1 MNNFDELSYFFMQH
15 FLKHEPLSVIE
26 QNVYYYDEIADQYD
40 EILDRDLSN
49 KIVREKVA
57 VVFTDLL
64 ASGLVLDFGG
74 GTGKDLEWLVKK
86 GYEVIFCEPSVKMRE
101 KAFLLLKNNLPHSDT
116 LFLEN
121 TASDFVTWQNKL
133 PFSKKA
139 DAVLAN
145 FAVINNI
152 PDIELLF
159 KNLSLV
165 TRSGGHLLLLVLK
178 SNFKKRWQSSRHA
191 AILSLFTDTTV
202 TTETQFNRKRQK
214 VHLYSVQKIKKM
226 AEAYFHFCG
235 SWLLKEK
242 DFVLIHFTRK

>member
-1 MNNFDELSYFFMQH
+1 MQH
-15 FLKHEPLSVIE
+15 LLKHEQLSVIE
-26 QNVYYYDEIADQYD
+26 QNVSYYDEIADQYD

-49 KIVREKVA
+49 EIIREKVA
-57 VVFTDLL
+57 AVFSELL

-101 KAFLLLKNNLPHSDT
+101 KAFLLFQNNRPHSDT
-116 LFLEN
+116 LFLGN
-121 TASDFVTWQNKL
+121 AASDFVTWQNKL
-133 PFSKKA
+133 PFSQKV

-152 PDIELLF
+152 PVIDLLF

-165 TRSGGHLLLLVLK
+165 TRNGGHLLILVLK
-178 SNFKKRWQSSRHA
+178 SDFKKRWQSNRRA
-191 AILSLFTDTTV
+191 AILSLFTASTV
-202 TTETQFNRKRQK
+202 TTDTQFNGKRQK

-226 AEAYFHFCG
+226 AAAYFHFC
-235 SWLLKEK
+235 SSRLLKEK
-242 DFVLIHFTRK
+242 GFVLIHFTRK